1 MRLDEVID
9 DGTDKLAAIG
19 QFLLKRSEDTAAKKK
34 ISVDA
39 FIQLANQNGINLTA
53 DRLNTLIQKDP
64 LKNIIAN
71 IEGNDIIFHGEDG
84 EQVSKTMSVD
94 QARKTVDSMAKRAL
108 NR

>member
-9 DGTDKLAAIG
+9 DGSDKLAAIG
-19 QFLLKRSEDTAAKKK
+19 QFLLKRAEDTAAKKK

-71 IEGNDIIFHGEDG
+71 IEGNDIIFQGQD
-84 EQVSKTMSVD
+84 QVSNTMSVD